1 MVLAYLTVHLKEN
14 KFDLYLVQYIK
25 INVNAYKIET
35 VRLFDEIMVCE
46 IKLRMTFLSKKEI

>member
-1 MVLAYLTVHLKEN
+1 MVLAYLTVHLKGN